1 MINMEKKT
9 IRLNVRVDEE
19 TNRQLEIM
27 KTQSSM
33 SVSEILRELIMK
45 GKIEY
50 IADGKKLIQTLG
62 KAAMDFQDTVLEVE
76 KRQRQLQQRIDRLE
90 KVSDTQRY
98 FLQDELRRQEI
109 QFEEGKKLYRKC
121 IDDVYSEIG

>member
-1 MINMEKKT
+1 MVNMEKKT

-19 TNRQLEIM
+19 TNRKLEIM
-27 KTQSSM
+27 KTQSAM
-33 SVSEILRELIMK
+33 SISQILRELILN

-50 IADGKKLIQTLG
+50 IADGKKLIQIVS

-76 KRQRQLQQRIDRLE
+76 KRQRRLQERIDRLE
-90 KVSDTQRY
+90 GISDTQRY

-109 QFEEGKKLYRKC
+109 QFEEVKKLYRKC
-121 IDDVYSEIG
+121 IDKCLS

>member
-1 MINMEKKT
+1 MVNIAKKT

-19 TNRQLEIM
+19 TNRKLEIM
-27 KTQSSM
+27 KTQSTM
-33 SVSEILRELIMK
+33 SISKILRELILN

-50 IADGKKLIQTLG
+50 IADGKKLIQIVS

-76 KRQRQLQQRIDRLE
+76 KRQRRLQERIDRLE
-90 KVSDTQRY
+90 GISDTQRY

-109 QFEEGKKLYRKC
+109 QFEKGKKLYRKC
-121 IDDVYSEIG
+121 IDKCLS